1 MNENENKILEMLQ
14 KGFSY
19 AEIQES
25 LQVSSKTIAAI
36 KKAHFPL
43 VKSAIDVLSSNTFPE
58 LSVPESVKKQAKIIE
73 SYPNDQP
80 IKQFPK
86 IQKRKTMNYYD
97 EDEDEDDTSLSQLEV
112 EKLKL
117 KLAHELEM
125 KKLETMRDDRER
137 ELDLKEQ
144 ELQLKKDELS
154 VHSKKKEDEKR
165 TLLFRIKK
173 IAEACVDGEYSF
185 DEADSLLTEAKQVL
199 SQCDQYGFVNGV
211 NFSVTDS
218 HTLLTN
224 IITTLEEFLDEFDDD
239 DDDDVVGDLEF
250 SHSQLKLFARM
261 KFNSF

>member
-1 MNENENKILEMLQ
+1 MHENEVRILEMLQ
-14 KGFSY
+14 EGFSY
-19 AEIQES
+19 AKIQES

-36 KKAHFPL
+36 KKAHFPIA
-43 VKSAIDVLSSNTFPE
+43 KSAINVLSNDTFHTLSNPEPVKRQAPIIDSYPYQQPNNHFSNT
-58 LSVPESVKKQAKIIE
+58 
-73 SYPNDQP
+73 
-80 IKQFPK
+80 
-86 IQKRKTMNYYD
+86 QKRKTMNHYD
-97 EDEDEDDTSLSQLEV
+97 EDEEDTPLSQLEV
-112 EKLKL
+112 AKLKL
-117 KLAHELEM
+117 ELAHELEM
-125 KKLETMRDDRER
+125 KKLETMREERER

-154 VHSKKKEDEKR
+154 IHSNKKEDEKR

-199 SQCDQYGFVNGV
+199 SQCDQYCFVNGI

-224 IITTLEEFLDEFDDD
+224 IITTLEEFLDGFDDD
-239 DDDDVVGDLEF
+239 DDEDVVGDLEF
-250 SHSQLKLFARM
+250 GHSHLKLFARM

>member
-1 MNENENKILEMLQ
+1 MHENEDKILEMLLE
-14 KGFSY
+14 GFSY

-25 LQVSSKTIAAI
+25 LQVSSKTIAAV

-43 VKSAIDVLSSNTFPE
+43 VKSAIDVLSSDTFPT
-58 LSVPESVKKQAKIIE
+58 LSIPEPVKKQATSIDSDPKH
-73 SYPNDQP
+73 QP
-80 IKQFPK
+80 IKHFPK
-86 IQKRKTMNYYD
+86 TQTRKTMNYY
-97 EDEDEDDTSLSQLEV
+97 DEDEDDTSLSQLEV

-117 KLAHELEM
+117 ELAHELEI
-125 KKLETMRDDRER
+125 KKLETMRDERER

-154 VHSKKKEDEKR
+154 IHSKKKEDEKR

-173 IAEACVDGEYSF
+173 IAEACVDAEYSF

-199 SQCDQYGFVNGV
+199 SQCDQYCFVNGV

-224 IITTLEEFLDEFDDD
+224 IITTLEEFLDDFDDD

-250 SHSQLKLFARM
+250 GHSHLKLFARM